1 MSVAQ
6 EGPGVR
12 PNKSRIIAY
21 VVRTVASA
29 NEIDHFHRTVA
40 IAVIFR
46 KIHDGVCRFH
56 HHLTEGTRILQSF
69 RVSAADINLDRT
81 DNIKLRYELTKG
93 IILKIVSHTSRIFN
107 ETTIKILNAGKVF
120 LVQHLREYIL
130 GIWARKRPVVKLN
143 QDDKATEFSVVVLI
157 SSQRNQGAIE
167 YHLTLQR
174 IDSRVS
180 HFMTIRQ
187 ALGRLCQK
195 SFFLTATL
203 VFIVS
208 NHGRKAQ
215 GTRFCARRIY
225 IIAMS
230 VFLQRVAINS
240 GYIMQEL
247 ISTHLQ
253 RHDRTVWL
261 HITIKRRICRNS
273 HHFVRN
279 SKEQSQ
285 RHDNG

>member
-1 MSVAQ
+1 MT
-6 EGPGVR
+6 VR
-12 PNKSRIIAY
+12 QTAGRDQLGDFAPAFARINDD
-21 VVRTVASA
+21 VLFGEVR
-29 NEIDHFHRTVA
+29 
-40 IAVIFR
+40 
-46 KIHDGVCRFH
+46 
-56 HHLTEGTRILQSF
+56 
-69 RVSAADINLDRT
+69 
-81 DNIKLRYELTKG
+81 
-93 IILKIVSHTSRIFN
+93 
-107 ETTIKILNAGKVF
+107 
-120 LVQHLREYIL
+120 
-130 GIWARKRPVVKLN
+130 
-143 QDDKATEFSVVVLI
+143 
-157 SSQRNQGAIE
+157 
-167 YHLTLQR
+167 
-174 IDSRVS
+174 S

-208 NHGRKAQ
+208 NYGRKAQ

-273 HHFVRN
+273 HHFVHN
-279 SKEQSQ
+279 CKEQSQ